1 VGPIAAKF
9 PQGLTQKAGN
19 VLRLVRAFGDAPT
32 VEGMGFTR
40 EKLGFFYDPLK
51 RLAANGTLPIDI
63 TPVNALVNR
72 AGDYLKSAG
81 VRLPTGQLLDQ
92 VLPPPDELLKDFDLT
107 KLLPDFAGMNLSK
120 LFPELKAPAG
130 LKDKVKISQQ
140 FDRQAGRGWVQADIH
155 IPEPGPTTLFD
166 AGPVKV
172 EVSDIDLQA
181 TIRIEAGLGGGPQRT
196 QSGRLS
202 ANWDLTVGGQ
212 QFITFADTSLTFD
225 QSGKTKFDLDPKKVR
240 MNGVLQMLSEAFA
253 KLSSPED
260 GFTLRLVEDGWFPV
274 GVEAALAIPLPDC
287 SAGPCGLSN
296 LRFGAVF
303 ELVARPEFAI
313 GVRAYVSQKTA
324 PFTLVIFILGGG
336 GWIDVRARYLPL
348 SGRITTAVSIGLS
361 AGAMLAIAFGPV
373 KGSVFAFF
381 YIEAEMQ
388 TDTAAAGT
396 QLTIRVGLLLGGEV
410 DVLGLISVS
419 IKLLLELEY
428 SAATGV
434 LAGTGTLSIRV
445 KICWF
450 LTIKVSV
457 SVRKEFAKV
466 GGQSRF
472 GPAPPAPGLML
483 AAATAAPALVLFPF
497 MGDPVRV
504 PAQTVN
510 EAVEVYLG
518 FIE

>member
-1 VGPIAAKF
+1 
-9 PQGLTQKAGN
+9 
-19 VLRLVRAFGDAPT
+19 
-32 VEGMGFTR
+32 
-40 EKLGFFYDPLK
+40 
-51 RLAANGTLPIDI
+51 
-63 TPVNALVNR
+63 
-72 AGDYLKSAG
+72 
-81 VRLPTGQLLDQ
+81 
-92 VLPPPDELLKDFDLT
+92 
-107 KLLPDFAGMNLSK
+107 
-120 LFPELKAPAG
+120 
-130 LKDKVKISQQ
+130 
-140 FDRQAGRGWVQADIH
+140 
-155 IPEPGPTTLFD
+155 
-166 AGPVKV
+166 
-172 EVSDIDLQA
+172 
-181 TIRIEAGLGGGPQRT
+181 
-196 QSGRLS
+196 
-202 ANWDLTVGGQ
+202 
-212 QFITFADTSLTFD
+212 
-225 QSGKTKFDLDPKKVR
+225 
-240 MNGVLQMLSEAFA
+240 
-253 KLSSPED
+253 
-260 GFTLRLVEDGWFPV
+260 
-274 GVEAALAIPLPDC
+274 
-287 SAGPCGLSN
+287 
-296 LRFGAVF
+296 
-303 ELVARPEFAI
+303 
-313 GVRAYVSQKTA
+313 
-324 PFTLVIFILGGG
+324 
-336 GWIDVRARYLPL
+336 
-348 SGRITTAVSIGLS
+348 
-361 AGAMLAIAFGPV
+361 MLAIAFGPV